1 MSTTHLWT
9 LIQEWLDA
17 QFFRVTQAQLADK
30 LGVRRSALSQWKLG
44 QARPTP
50 ENLREL
56 HRVTRIDYSRLLEAL
71 VRDMGYLD
79 AEEVVGNA
87 KHPAPMTGAE
97 GTSATGESTAAGP
110 AGAVQGAGA
119 GSGAPVGSEPTQQGI
134 QWTATPPRRPQT
146 KGRRA
151 RGHKGEGTSGERGTG
166 DRR

>member
-1 MSTTHLWT
+1 MSTTHLWA

-87 KHPAPMTGAE
+87 KHPAPMSDAE
-97 GTSATGESTAAGP
+97 VTSATGEGTEP
-110 AGAVQGAGA
+110 ARSGGQVAGA
-119 GSGAPVGSEPTQQGI
+119 GSGARVGSEPTQQGI

-146 KGRRA
+146 RGKRA
-151 RGHKGEGTSGERGTG
+151 PKHKGDGTSGEQGTG